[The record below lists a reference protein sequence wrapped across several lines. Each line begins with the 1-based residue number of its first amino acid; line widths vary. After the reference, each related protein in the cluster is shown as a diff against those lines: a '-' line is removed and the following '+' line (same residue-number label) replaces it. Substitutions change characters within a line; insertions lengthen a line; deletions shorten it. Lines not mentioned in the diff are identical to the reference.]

1 MLALPLKGPWND
13 QTPVM
18 NYMNL
23 NISLKLM
30 TPFPLM
36 SNSENI
42 LSSLRLRSS
51 AGIRCVQNPS
61 LYMVSQMKFPMSSRL
76 RQLDPVV
83 SYCSMILCTS
93 FRSYVSNS
101 VFTQIASSFTSIA
114 SSSYALCSKNI
125 SFVFLR
131 SRATSSSSDLTSLCC
146 CLSFLS
152 KLA

>member
-1 MLALPLKGPWND
+1 
-13 QTPVM
+13 
-18 NYMNL
+18 MNL

-30 TPFPLM
+30 TPFPLT

-51 AGIRCVQNPS
+51 AGIRCVQYPS
-61 LYMVSQMKFPMSSRL
+61 LYMVSVMKFAMSSRL
-76 RQLDPVV
+76 RQLEPVV

-101 VFTQIASSFTSIA
+101 VVTNIASSFTSIA
-114 SSSYALCSKNI
+114 SNSYALCSKNI

-131 SRATSSSSDLTSLCC
+131 SRAASSSSSLTSLP
-146 CLSFLS
+146 CLFLNYVS
-152 KLA
+152 LIKLACNF